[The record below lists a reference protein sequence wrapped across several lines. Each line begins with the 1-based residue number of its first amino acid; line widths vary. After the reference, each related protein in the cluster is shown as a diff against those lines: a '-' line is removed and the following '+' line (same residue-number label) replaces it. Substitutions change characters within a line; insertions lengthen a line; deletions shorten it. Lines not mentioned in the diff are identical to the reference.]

1 MSSPSSARER
11 AVRASY
17 VALFASL
24 TIALGYVE
32 ALIPLPA
39 LIPGFKLGLGNIA
52 VLIALYSLGMR
63 WGIAVVAMKI
73 AVGSLLF
80 GSPLMALYSFAGS
93 TLAFAGM
100 AALRAWGALD
110 IVAVSVVSAVLHNA
124 GQLAVAAFMLR
135 TSVVF
140 LVAPPLAI
148 AGCVLGSVTGA
159 IASQALKALRGLPV
173 PADLAKRGQGRERA
187 REARLESGA

>member
-17 VALFASL
+17 IALFASL

-52 VLIALYSLGMR
+52 VLIALYSFGTR
-63 WGIAVVAMKI
+63 WGLAVVIMKI

-110 IVAVSVVSAVLHNA
+110 IVAVSVISAVLHNA
-124 GQLAVAAFMLR
+124 GQLAVAALILH
-135 TSVVF
+135 TSAVF

-159 IASQALKALRGLPV
+159 IASQTLESLRGLPV
-173 PADLAKRGQGRERA
+173 PVVRSKRGNRRERA
-187 REARLESGA
+187 REARMESGS

>member
-1 MSSPSSARER
+1 MSAPSSSRER

-17 VALFASL
+17 VALFAAL
-24 TIALGYVE
+24 TVALGYVE

-52 VLIALYSLGMR
+52 VLVALYFFGTR
-63 WGIAVVAMKI
+63 WGAAVVVMKI

-100 AALRAWGALD
+100 VALRAWGALD
-110 IVAVSVVSAVLHNA
+110 VIAVSVVSAVLHNA
-124 GQLAVAAFMLR
+124 GQLAVAALMLHS
-135 TSVVF
+135 SVVF

-148 AGCVLGSVTGA
+148 AGCVLGSITGA
-159 IASQALKALRGLPV
+159 IAAQALKALRSLPV
-173 PADLAKRGQGRERA
+173 PTIRTPHDNRAKN
-187 REARLESGA
+187 GA